1 MNDWL
6 DVNSIEEEC
15 YRLTILSIGTAT
27 ASAVKVIASGLNL
40 PAEKVAEKL
49 YRAPSVLAEN
59 LTRNICLQ
67 LASLIQNMGIEI
79 KIESNDLPP
88 PLPSELFDISIQ
100 ITDIHYLPQVV
111 EQLTPFLGIDEAS
124 VVSLLITPPAI
135 ILGSVS
141 TATLS
146 SLNNRLNFPGVTIV
160 SSRPISAKYDL
171 ISAPLTTHQTQQL
184 NRFLQRLQLSLDN
197 NEHLCLTDLDYTTA
211 QSIWKH
217 FGHNLPLKIINQEF
231 YRYDLL
237 LNALPT
243 TKEKVAQQYLEET
256 IGISPND
263 YPSIQPHLPLVIQES
278 ISHIDAHAREA
289 EFAMHGLNIEKVNI
303 TFQRLR
309 IQIHEAKDFS
319 SVDSLLQQLGLMD
332 APLKTLPYITR
343 DTSETYARFAKYLL
357 ESRGASVSYQECVA

>member
-1 MNDWL
+1 MIAPDHDHDTNT
-6 DVNSIEEEC
+6 SS
-15 YRLTILSIGTAT
+15 YRLTVVSIGTAT
-27 ASAVKVIASGLNL
+27 ATAAKVIASGLNA
-40 PAEKVAEKL
+40 PVEKVAEKL

-59 LTRNICLQ
+59 LTQEMGQQ
-67 LASLIQNMGIEI
+67 LATLIQNMGIEI

-100 ITDIHYLPQVV
+100 IADIQYLPQIV
-111 EQLTPFLGIDEAS
+111 EQLSPFLGVDEAS

-171 ISAPLTTHQTQQL
+171 ISAPLTMHQSQQL
-184 NRFLQRLQLSLDN
+184 NRFLQRLQLSLRN
-197 NEHLCLTDLDYTTA
+197 NENLCLTNLDYSTA

-237 LNALPT
+237 LNSLPPPT
-243 TKEKVAQQYLEET
+243 EKAAQKYLQET
-256 IGISPND
+256 IGISPDD
-263 YPSIQPHLPLVIQES
+263 YPSVQPHLPLVIKES
-278 ISHIDAHAREA
+278 MSHIDANTQEA
-289 EFAMHGLNIEKVNI
+289 EFAMNGLDIEKVNI

-309 IQIHEAKDFS
+309 IQIHEAKDIA
-319 SVDSLLQQLGLMD
+319 SVNSLLQQLGLMD
-332 APLKTLPYITR
+332 APLKTLPYITQ

-357 ESRGASVSYQECVA
+357 ESSGASVSYQECAA